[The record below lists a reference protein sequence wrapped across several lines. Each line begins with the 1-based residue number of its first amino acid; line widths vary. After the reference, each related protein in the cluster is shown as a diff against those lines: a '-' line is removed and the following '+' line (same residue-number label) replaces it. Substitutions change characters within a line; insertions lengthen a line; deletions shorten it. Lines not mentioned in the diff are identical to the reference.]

1 MVDVF
6 FPLVFH
12 TKIVDNE
19 CEGNRTG
26 SMFPKSGRVLAFV
39 ITVGGEAFAQEFVRK
54 DAGLWE
60 APNSLAHLEVNEST
74 DDFIV
79 EVVLFDDPRGE
90 EFERHFH
97 IFVAVQGR
105 GEVKIADV

>member
-26 SMFPKSGRVLAFV
+26 SMFPKYGRVLAW
-39 ITVGGEAFAQEFVRK
+39 GEAFAKEFVRK
-54 DAGLWE
+54 DAGLQE
-60 APNSLAHLEVNEST
+60 APNCLAHLEANET
-74 DDFIV
+74 TADFFV
-79 EVVLFDDPRGE
+79 EVVLFNDPRGK
-90 EFERHFH
+90 RLRG
-97 IFVAVQGR
+97 IF
-105 GEVKIADV
+105 IYS